1 MAKEEINLMK
11 GASGSKGKLGSLELT
26 LTKLT
31 WWALGGLFSIGLI
44 IGVIYFFGLSKQKQL
59 EAIKE
64 ELRIVIQ
71 QEVVKEGLL
80 VSLKQRSVIA
90 SKALEAAKPYGKLF
104 PLLQTIAPQNYYT
117 SLSIDDV
124 GRSTVSLEL
133 PSVEDAVSTIAN
145 VLVQTEE
152 KKLRNPQM
160 MSFYLKETGVVQ
172 LSLSF
177 IANL

>member
-1 MAKEEINLMK
+1 MAREEINLMK
-11 GASGSKGKLGSLELT
+11 GSLDSRGRLGPLELM

-31 WWALGGLFSIGLI
+31 WWALGGLFSSGLI
-44 IGVIYFFGLSKQKQL
+44 IGVIYFLGLSKHQQL
-59 EAIKE
+59 EAVKNQLHTLIKQD
-64 ELRIVIQ
+64 VM
-71 QEVVKEGLL
+71 KEGLL

-133 PSVEDAVSTIAN
+133 PSVESAVSTIAN
-145 VLVQTEE
+145 VLRETEE

-160 MSFYLKETGVVQ
+160 MSFYLKETGIVQ
-172 LSLSF
+172 LTLSF

>member
-11 GASGSKGKLGSLELT
+11 GLSNSRERLGPLELI

-31 WWALGGLFSIGLI
+31 WWALGGLFGIGFI
-44 IGVIYFFGLSKQKQL
+44 IGAVYFFGLSKQQQL
-59 EAIKE
+59 EAVKKQ
-64 ELRIVIQ
+64 LRTLIQ
-71 QEVVKEGLL
+71 QDMVKEGLL

-133 PSVEDAVSTIAN
+133 PSVESAVSTIAN

-152 KKLRNPQM
+152 KTLRNPQM
-160 MSFYLKETGVVQ
+160 MSFYLKETGIVH